1 MFAIQMIFSIKS
13 ITSSFTD
20 NMVEVSV
27 DWNGHFLNKI
37 HEQGHLLAE
46 IEPYP
51 IQFKDL
57 EDDGILM
64 SMK

>member
-1 MFAIQMIFSIKS
+1 
-13 ITSSFTD
+13 
-20 NMVEVSV
+20 MVEVSV

-37 HEQGHLLAE
+37 QEQGHFLAE

-57 EDDGILM
+57 EDNGILM

>member
-1 MFAIQMIFSIKS
+1 
-13 ITSSFTD
+13 
-20 NMVEVSV
+20 MVEVSV

-37 HEQGHLLAE
+37 HKQGHFLAE
-46 IEPYP
+46 IESYP

-64 SMK
+64 SMKYVSLSFFTMLIIPL

>member
-1 MFAIQMIFSIKS
+1 
-13 ITSSFTD
+13 
-20 NMVEVSV
+20 MVEVSV

-37 HEQGHLLAE
+37 HEQGHFLAE